1 MTIRPFPTLEDIK
14 QLAAELGVTFTP
26 NRDSFDLDKG
36 TQFEV
41 HGTYRNNQAGI
52 NAAFSVLVRLQHS
65 TVQYSTTRKEVLM
78 DRQQMSQIVDD
89 LNQRDEV
96 DNARIVEF
104 LGESHVHI
112 DYTNGNIGTISKDD
126 EYTVIPVKQQGK
138 E

>member
-1 MTIRPFPTLEDIK
+1 
-14 QLAAELGVTFTP
+14 
-26 NRDSFDLDKG
+26 
-36 TQFEV
+36 
-41 HGTYRNNQAGI
+41 
-52 NAAFSVLVRLQHS
+52 
-65 TVQYSTTRKEVLM
+65 M